1 MLLLVL
7 GIGTISVALMLLSRC
22 VLASEQSS
30 WQLGL
35 TMQACLYIVLAHLP
49 KANLYSAAGLV
60 IVLVLLLLQTLMV
73 VSHLADSLWLLDGIL
88 YAQLGCWLAVMMS
101 GIRKAERSP
110 SVCLYV

>member
-1 MLLLVL
+1 MLLLL
-7 GIGTISVALMLLSRC
+7 LRISTIGIALMLLSSC

-49 KANLYSAAGLV
+49 KANLYSAAGV
-60 IVLVLLLLQTLMV
+60 VMVLVLLLLQTLALF
-73 VSHLADSLWLLDGIL
+73 SRLADSPWLLDGIL